1 MTKFIGRLFNV
12 GIGKETTRGTPRVS
26 AYWLPTTD
34 VSIDEKIDQIKYDS
48 VLGVIEN
55 QSDADISKKFAEG
68 TIEGVIND
76 DSFGLI
82 LNATLGTASVAGP
95 TDSAYTHTFTV
106 GQTAQHQSLTLNVSE
121 PNASGSSSKQYP
133 LAMVDSLDMNFEV
146 GAYPSYSMAFVANVT
161 TATTTSVAYTTPYNF
176 KPNQGVVR
184 IADTY
189 SNLATGTSYTVRKAS
204 ISISKNLEDD
214 HNIGSQT
221 VTDRL
226 NKQFQVTG
234 SIELVYND
242 REMIDTFMLA
252 NLTRALQIK
261 FTNSDRTIGAST
273 NPSLTIRLAK
283 VKFQEV
289 AKNVS
294 KDDIAMQTVNFEG
307 FYSST
312 DSRMIDMVL
321 VNSVTSY

>member
-1 MTKFIGRLFNV
+1 MAKFIGRLFNV
-12 GIGKETTRGTPRVS
+12 GVGKETTRGTPRVS
-26 AYWLPTTD
+26 QYWLPTTD
-34 VSIDEKIDQIKYDS
+34 VSIDEKIDQIKYES

-55 QSDADISKKFAEG
+55 QSDADISKRFAEG
-68 TIEGVIND
+68 TIAGVIQD

-82 LNATLGTASVAGP
+82 LNATLGTIATTGP

-121 PNASGSSSKQYP
+121 PNASGANSKQFP
-133 LAMVDSLDMNFEV
+133 LAMVDSLEMNFEV
-146 GAYPSYSMAFVANVT
+146 GAYPTYSMAFVANVT
-161 TATTTSVAYTTPYNF
+161 TATTTSVAYTTPFNF
-176 KPNQGVVR
+176 KPNQGIVR

-189 SNLATGTSYTVRKAS
+189 SNLATGTTYTVRKAS
-204 ISISKNLEDD
+204 VSISKNLEDD
-214 HNIGSQT
+214 HNIGSQN

-234 SIELVYND
+234 SLELVYDN
-242 REMIDTFMLA
+242 REFIDTFLLT
-252 NLTRALQIK
+252 NLTRALQIR
-261 FTNSDRTIGAST
+261 FLNTDRTIGSST
-273 NPSLTIRLAK
+273 NPSLTIRLAR

-294 KDDIAMQTVNFEG
+294 KDDIVMLTVNFEG
-307 FYSST
+307 YYSQT

-321 VNSVTSY
+321 VNSVVSY